1 MYKTQIGCH
10 VIDHQVEKAIKIFYL
25 AGTSFMA
32 LHFLDSPFNIRLTN
46 KNDQNAQKYRFGL
59 FSATQAVDSVE
70 HYQTKKEDEKSQK
83 IDLSLSLNMTNWRDW
98 LYFMWFIAFFSSFF
112 VGVTKLSW
120 GMLTW
125 DSFTIKAKRNDFS
138 NRYIDQKFD
147 KKVNSKQYRC
157 QNRQVN

>member
-59 FSATQAVDSVE
+59 LSATQTVDSVE
-70 HYQTKKEDEKSQK
+70 HYQTKNEDKKSQK
-83 IDLSLSLNMTNWRDW
+83 IDFSLPLTMITLRD
-98 LYFMWFIAFFSSFF
+98 
-112 VGVTKLSW
+112 
-120 GMLTW
+120 
-125 DSFTIKAKRNDFS
+125 
-138 NRYIDQKFD
+138 
-147 KKVNSKQYRC
+147 
-157 QNRQVN
+157 